1 MTPSQLWFNAARDAR
16 DVVTLLSPDTKQE
29 DVLNH
34 VRAALNKSRSTT
46 AALEALQRQL
56 VGVPEPR
63 RGE

>member
-1 MTPSQLWFNAARDAR
+1 MNIPDLWQSAAQNSRDAAN
-16 DVVTLLSPDTKQE
+16 LLIPDMKPEQ
-29 DVLNH
+29 VLP
-34 VRAALNKSRSTT
+34 RIEKALEKSRTAT